1 MQSENKSDMPENNDA
16 PGDATEANAKGVDDA
31 EASATTDGA
40 ATDKANQAADGAEVA
55 DAAGADAEPAGPS
68 IEAELAETKDRLLR
82 ALAEAENVRRRA
94 SRDVENASKRA
105 IAGFAREMVVVADNL
120 SRALS
125 SVDSDKFA
133 ADPAV
138 KSMLEGVEMTAREM
152 QNAFSRNGIKKIDP
166 LGERF
171 DPQHHEAMFEFED
184 PSKPAGSVGQVM
196 EPGYTLHDQPLRPAK
211 VGVTKGGQKPGGA
224 PTPSQQTLDEAAA
237 EKSGSSGG
245 NAYEKNGKP
254 SGTNIDEEL

>member
-1 MQSENKSDMPENNDA
+1 MQSEKKSDMPENDI
-16 PGDATEANAKGVDDA
+16 PGDATEANAKGSDDA
-31 EASATTDGA
+31 AAPGVADGA
-40 ATDKANQAADGAEVA
+40 AEDAAQPAADGPEVTET
-55 DAAGADAEPAGPS
+55 AGADAGPDAPS
-68 IEAELAETKDRLLR
+68 VIETELAETRDRLLR
-82 ALAEAENVRRRA
+82 ALAETENVRRRA

-125 SVDSDKFA
+125 SVDSEKFA
-133 ADPAV
+133 TDPAV

-184 PSKPAGSVGQVM
+184 PSKPAGTVGQVM

-237 EKSGSSGG
+237 EKSTSSGG
-245 NAYEKNGKP
+245 SAYEKNGKP